1 MERRLGSLDPEFL
14 IQERA
19 TTAEGKV
26 ARPSTR
32 LNQRARVGFQFR
44 MDQPIPDIGWVF
56 EGHQGRGWEGS
67 RGRFIIKEKMPMSAD
82 NGLERDIVRVE
93 RYDDDRAFRGSFRSV
108 LEGTVSGNRKSPS
121 QGSLYHLFRIMA
133 VQKVLYHILSF
144 RFEILL
150 IRTKSSQPKELRE
163 WNVVSDVGAV
173 RRMIAEVAVR
183 VSFFIEDRGDDVPL
197 RKLKG
202 QHKFRQG

>member
-1 MERRLGSLDPEFL
+1 MERGLGSLDPEFL

-19 TTAEGKV
+19 TTAEGEV

-163 WNVVSDVGAV
+163 WDVVSDVGAV